1 MEPLRAKLLREKV
14 GDLASKSKSL
24 DGAVGL
30 WLTGLTGALLMREG
44 VGDGYFFMPSNC
56 VIKRGVQT
64 PRIGCELTP
73 EEFIGFLAS
82 LTKDPQVGGE
92 ANPLHSSPTVA
103 EAMKLLIQPHDT
115 EPMPMIAEV

>member
-14 GDLASKSKSL
+14 GNLASKSKSMN
-24 DGAVGL
+24 GPVGM
-30 WLTGLTGALLMREG
+30 WLTGLSGALLMREG
-44 VGDGYFFMPSNC
+44 VVDAYFFEPSNF

-64 PRIGCELTP
+64 PRIECELTP

-82 LTKDPQVGGE
+82 LAKDPQVGGE

-103 EAMKLLIQPHDT
+103 EAIKLLNQPHDT
-115 EPMPMIAEV
+115 EPMPMIAEA